1 MGGFTCWVV
10 VLKVRNDMVLF
21 EVARLERVDKHLV
34 RLFRDSMVGHLHVCT
49 LYIHYFTSVDYY

>member
-1 MGGFTCWVV
+1 M

-49 LYIHYFTSVDYY
+49 LYMCTLFHKCGLLLSDI